1 NHGVV
6 QAILNELG
14 EPLMS
19 VSLIIEGHEFFD
31 IYDVCSVLE
40 KKVDVIIDDGYCPP
54 EPTSVIDF
62 SEGTVKI
69 ARHGA
74 GDTSLIVQ

>member
-1 NHGVV
+1 LH
-6 QAILNELG
+6 ELG

-19 VSLIIEGHEFFD
+19 VSLIIEGQEFFD

-40 KKVDVIIDDGYCPP
+40 KKVDIIIDDGYCPP

-62 SEGTVKI
+62 TEGAVKV
-69 ARHGA
+69 ARYGA